1 MKKRAAIMVAIAAV
15 AAVGWWW
22 STRPRAETLMLTGT
36 VDGNEIVV
44 GAQITGRIT
53 HLDVQDGQ
61 AVHAGQL
68 IATLDQGVQQADAQ
82 AAAAAIQQANA
93 NARQSEAQSGLL
105 AATLPAKVAQAEAQQ
120 AQAQAQLA
128 QAQAQVQQTQAAWD
142 KANANYTR
150 TAPLAAKGVASELD
164 LDNAKADLD
173 GAAANRRAAQA
184 GVEAAQ
190 RAISA
195 ATAAVRDAQ
204 AQQRQIA
211 VQQQQTAS
219 LDAAAR
225 GAQASHQAAVVRLDQ
240 TQILAPVD
248 GIITLR
254 AAREGEVVSPGSPIV
269 TIFDLSD
276 TWVDADVEETY
287 APLIRMGQTMQV
299 QLPTGQTVTGP
310 VIYKAVEADFATQ
323 RDVSRTK
330 RDIKTI
336 ALRVKVANPQGALP
350 LGMTAWIKL
359 PVPADMA
366 AAPLPAGPAAQ
377 ATSFTS
383 KAGRE

>member
-1 MKKRAAIMVAIAAV
+1 MKKRAVMIVVIAA
-15 AAVGWWW
+15 AAVVGWWW
-22 STRPRAETLMLTGT
+22 STRPRAQTLMLTGT

-82 AAAAAIQQANA
+82 AAVAAIQQANA

-128 QAQAQVQQTQAAWD
+128 QAQAQVQQSQAAWD

-150 TAPLAAKGVASELD
+150 TAPLAAKGVASDLD

-173 GAAANRRAAQA
+173 SAAANRKAAQA

-190 RAISA
+190 RAVAA
-195 ATAAVRDAQ
+195 ATAAVHDAQ
-204 AQQRQIA
+204 AQQRQLA

-240 TQILAPVD
+240 THILAPVD

-287 APLIRMGQTMQV
+287 APLIRMGEIMQV
-299 QLPTGQTVTGP
+299 QLPTGQMVSGP

-336 ALRVKVANPQGALP
+336 ALRVKVANPQGVLP
-350 LGMTAWIKL
+350 LGMTAWVKL

-366 AAPLPAGPAAQ
+366 AAPLPAGQ
-377 ATSFTS
+377 Q
-383 KAGRE
+383 